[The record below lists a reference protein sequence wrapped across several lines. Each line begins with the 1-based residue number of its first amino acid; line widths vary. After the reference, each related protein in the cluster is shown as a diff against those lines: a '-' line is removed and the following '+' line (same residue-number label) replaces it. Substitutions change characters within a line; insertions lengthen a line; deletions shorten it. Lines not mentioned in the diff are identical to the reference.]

1 MSARFVPRRVI
12 LVALSAMAL
21 AFALAACGSSSSS
34 SSAGGTSSG
43 SSSSSSSGGSGSA
56 PIKIGAVS
64 SITGPI
70 PIPDGTNGATA
81 YFDALNAKGGINGHK
96 IQYIIDDDQAN
107 PATSAQD
114 ARQLVDSDNVVALVG
129 GESLVECPINGRY
142 YKSVGI
148 YDVMGGAA
156 TPTCFTS
163 PNISPTNVGLQD
175 DITAGLYFATQTLH
189 KTKVCAAMYN
199 LGSLDASYQ
208 PAISLWQKV
217 TGKKLAFYTQSLT
230 ENTDLGGIMLQAKQ
244 AGCQALISNGAS
256 QAAEPLLRAA
266 AAQGATG
273 ITQIFMG
280 QEYISSLPAA
290 VGKLGNGI
298 YSVAEFEPIT
308 GNSPAVTQMKADMIA
323 AHVPVTALA
332 QSGWLAAK
340 VITSVIGGLQGP
352 VTRASVGA
360 ALQKLTSFDTD
371 GATEEPYAFGPG
383 SSHHSNR
390 SVKMVQIQ
398 NGKWKTVSGW
408 INVGAMAAHP

>member
-1 MSARFVPRRVI
+1 
-12 LVALSAMAL
+12 
-21 AFALAACGSSSSS
+21 
-34 SSAGGTSSG
+34 
-43 SSSSSSSGGSGSA
+43 
-56 PIKIGAVS
+56 VS

-96 IQYIIDDDQAN
+96 IKYIVDDDQAN
-107 PATSAQD
+107 PATTAQD
-114 ARQLVDSDNVVALVG
+114 ARQLIDSDDVVALVG
-129 GESLVECPINGRY
+129 GESLVECPINGAY

-163 PNISPTNVGLQD
+163 SNISPTNVGLQD
-175 DITAGLYFATQTLH
+175 DITAGLYYASQTLH
-189 KTKVCAAMYN
+189 KQKICAAMYN
-199 LGSLDASYQ
+199 LGPLDASYQ
-208 PAISLWQKV
+208 PAIDLWQKV
-217 TGKKLAFYTQSLT
+217 TGKKLAFYTQALT
-230 ENTDLGGIMLQAKQ
+230 ENTDLGGVMLQAKQ
-244 AGCQALISNGAS
+244 AGCQALLSDGAS

-266 AAQGATG
+266 SAQGASS

-290 VGKLGNGI
+290 VGKLGNGV

-308 GNSPAVTQMKADMIA
+308 GNSPAVAQMKKDMIA

-340 VITSVIGGLQGP
+340 VISNVIAGINGP
-352 VTRASVGA
+352 ITRAAVSA
-360 ALQKLTSFDTD
+360 ALLKLTAFNTA
-371 GATEEPYAFGPG
+371 GVTEEPYVFGPG
-383 SSHHSNR
+383 AAHHSNR

-398 NGKWKTVSGW
+398 SGKWQTVSGW
-408 INVGAMAAHP
+408 INVGAMAAAHQ